1 MTYESSRKMGKAKRA
16 HLQRKPLVDVGSWAR
31 RRARLCPPYT
41 LTSGLRH
48 RDIEGV
54 QGDRH
59 QTIQSHEVGQLRG
72 PMLAELLDG
81 RTIGEFGQ
89 NAAANK
95 CRGHVVGDRFLSC
108 QIYRPLSRDDRRQL
122 LVRQASM
129 LGDDDVRI

>member
-59 QTIQSHEVGQLRG
+59 QTIQSHEAGQLRC

-81 RTIGEFGQ
+81 RTIGELGP
-89 NAAANK
+89 NAPAHK
-95 CRGHVVGDRFLSC
+95 CPCHLAPD
-108 QIYRPLSRDDRRQL
+108 P
-122 LVRQASM
+122 
-129 LGDDDVRI
+129 